1 MCKYFISPVYTVHL
15 GRDPNSI
22 MANFVTLI
30 CQGQF
35 CLSKAI
41 PLSPYI
47 VAKRASASVLLS
59 LARLQ
64 SLVLNISRDS
74 PNAALS
80 NAFKKVSRHVHPD
93 RGGAVADSQRLSVAR
108 DNWDEARKG
117 PRTGAGRP
125 AKPKPDQAPPGDAYP
140 MAGKIEASF
149 RRTYRREDRPNDPNT
164 KATKPKKLN
173 EQEGLRRPIDLSS

>member
-1 MCKYFISPVYTVHL
+1 MYTVHL

-22 MANFVTLI
+22 MANFVILI
-30 CQGQF
+30 AQGQF
-35 CLSKAI
+35 CLSKAMH
-41 PLSPYI
+41 LLPYI
-47 VAKRASASVLLS
+47 VAKRAFASVLLS
-59 LARLQ
+59 LARLH

-93 RGGAVADSQRLSVAR
+93 RGGAVAESQRLNVAR
-108 DNWDEARKG
+108 DIWDEARKG

-149 RRTYRREDRPNDPNT
+149 RRTYGRKDRPNDPNT
-164 KATKPKKLN
+164 KATKPA
-173 EQEGLRRPIDLSS
+173 ETD

>member
-1 MCKYFISPVYTVHL
+1 MFHFCTGYRTSRQGPKEHHGKFLDI
-15 GRDPNSI
+15 
-22 MANFVTLI
+22 NFSRAI
-30 CQGQF
+30 
-35 CLSKAI
+35 CLSKAM

-47 VAKRASASVLLS
+47 IAKLAFASVLLS
-59 LARLQ
+59 LARLH

-74 PNAALS
+74 PDAAPS
-80 NAFKKVSRHVHPD
+80 NAFKKVSRHIHPD
-93 RGGAVADSQRLSVAR
+93 RGGAVADSQRLNAAR
-108 DNWDEARKG
+108 DRWDEARKG

-149 RRTYRREDRPNDPNT
+149 RRTYRRKDRPNDPNT

-173 EQEGLRRPIDLSS
+173 GQGGLRRPIDLSS

>member
-1 MCKYFISPVYTVHL
+1 MGRGACGDRLIFRANLRRCEYMCKYFISPVYIVHL

-35 CLSKAI
+35 CLSKAM

-108 DNWDEARKG
+108 DDWDEARKG

-140 MAGKIEASF
+140 MPVK
-149 RRTYRREDRPNDPNT
+149 N
-164 KATKPKKLN
+164 
-173 EQEGLRRPIDLSS
+173 